1 MDVAIALAALFALLR
16 WKLAPWIVV
25 LGVAALSALQTII

>member
-1 MDVAIALAALFALLR
+1 LR